1 MQQGRSQAWEC
12 PCIRRVHIVS
22 IGTYFVDAGAVRTL
36 EIVPRR
42 PGAGERGVI
51 LASCEAMSRADS
63 SRFPVTVTRLPL
75 TRCEICGRT
84 LAYQPGQASAV
95 LTKHYLR
102 MHPEALSEAAEAT
115 GS

>member
-1 MQQGRSQAWEC
+1 MSHGISCHAG
-12 PCIRRVHIVS
+12 PAL
-22 IGTYFVDAGAVRTL
+22 GTGARF
-36 EIVPRR
+36 
-42 PGAGERGVI
+42 
-51 LASCEAMSRADS
+51 LASCESMSRADS

-115 GS
+115 GA

>member
-1 MQQGRSQAWEC
+1 MS
-12 PCIRRVHIVS
+12 P
-22 IGTYFVDAGAVRTL
+22 L
-36 EIVPRR
+36 KL
-42 PGAGERGVI
+42 
-51 LASCEAMSRADS
+51 LASWQAMSSPDS

-102 MHPEALSEAAEAT
+102 MHPEALSEAAGAT

>member
-1 MQQGRSQAWEC
+1 VRVACRIRLAW
-12 PCIRRVHIVS
+12 S
-22 IGTYFVDAGAVRTL
+22 LA
-36 EIVPRR
+36 
-42 PGAGERGVI
+42 RGDR
-51 LASCEAMSRADS
+51 LASWHAMSRSES

-102 MHPEALSEAAEAT
+102 MHPEALSEAAE
-115 GS
+115 SEQP

>member
-1 MQQGRSQAWEC
+1 M
-12 PCIRRVHIVS
+12 
-22 IGTYFVDAGAVRTL
+22 DAPHDRT
-36 EIVPRR
+36 VARFWHH
-42 PGAGERGVI
+42 VNQ
-51 LASCEAMSRADS
+51 MSRPDS

-75 TRCEICGRT
+75 TRCEVCGRT

-102 MHPEALSEAAEAT
+102 MHPEALTEAAEAA

>member
-1 MQQGRSQAWEC
+1 M
-12 PCIRRVHIVS
+12 
-22 IGTYFVDAGAVRTL
+22 
-36 EIVPRR
+36 
-42 PGAGERGVI
+42 
-51 LASCEAMSRADS
+51 
-63 SRFPVTVTRLPL
+63 RFPVTVTRLPL

-102 MHPEALSEAAEAT
+102 MHPEALSEAAGAT

>member
-1 MQQGRSQAWEC
+1 M
-12 PCIRRVHIVS
+12 
-22 IGTYFVDAGAVRTL
+22 
-36 EIVPRR
+36 
-42 PGAGERGVI
+42 
-51 LASCEAMSRADS
+51 
-63 SRFPVTVTRLPL
+63 TVTRLPL

>member
-1 MQQGRSQAWEC
+1 
-12 PCIRRVHIVS
+12 
-22 IGTYFVDAGAVRTL
+22 
-36 EIVPRR
+36 
-42 PGAGERGVI
+42 
-51 LASCEAMSRADS
+51 MSRPDS

-102 MHPEALSEAAEAT
+102 MHPEALTEAT

>member
-1 MQQGRSQAWEC
+1 MSAA
-12 PCIRRVHIVS
+12 
-22 IGTYFVDAGAVRTL
+22 DL
-36 EIVPRR
+36 
-42 PGAGERGVI
+42 GAGPLAAPGGRAVTGP
-51 LASCEAMSRADS
+51 LASWQAMSRADS

-102 MHPEALSEAAEAT
+102 MHPEALSQAAEVHEP
-115 GS
+115 

>member
-1 MQQGRSQAWEC
+1 MGSSLFAG
-12 PCIRRVHIVS
+12 PCQDADIRRVS
-22 IGTYFVDAGAVRTL
+22 
-36 EIVPRR
+36 PRDFSR
-42 PGAGERGVI
+42 PYGRNHRDV
-51 LASCEAMSRADS
+51 LASCEAMSRPDS

-95 LTKHYLR
+95 LTKHYRR
-102 MHPEALSEAAEAT
+102 MHPEALTEAAETA

>member
-1 MQQGRSQAWEC
+1 
-12 PCIRRVHIVS
+12 
-22 IGTYFVDAGAVRTL
+22 
-36 EIVPRR
+36 
-42 PGAGERGVI
+42 
-51 LASCEAMSRADS
+51 MSRPDS

-102 MHPEALSEAAEAT
+102 MHPEALSQAAEVHEPRRRQAAT
-115 GS
+115 RAAPGYRPAGPASTLRVPAPLRM